1 MDVFV
6 SYASADRDKAR
17 AIARLLTEHGYSV
30 WWDRQIP
37 PGQTFDDVIQKALEE
52 AKCVVVLWSSASVSS
67 NWVKTEAADAA
78 ARRILVP
85 ALIDDVRLP
94 MEFKRIQTA
103 NLVAWDSGPTN
114 TEFQNLLAS
123 VRSLAE
129 HDGSQAAVHQT
140 ATSGLRADPAP
151 RSAASSRGRYIAMI
165 VAATLLALAGAF
177 YALLP
182 RDRPATTTVTQ
193 AEAQP
198 KAAVPAIATDAA
210 PVPPVVA
217 PRSATPVSRR
227 INLLAKENGGQVVV
241 APDKIWLRS
250 IDDYEDMQAWS
261 GIGEAVFAFKDEAPA
276 TFDTFLVLIPNTSDA
291 NLHQFELLAGNES
304 ATGTFSTIG
313 QFATQNVRI
322 MNAPFQAFK
331 FDPVKARYLKVKV
344 LTDFRDRKGSAALH
358 KFQLMGSLD

>member
-1 MDVFV
+1 V
-6 SYASADRDKAR
+6 
-17 AIARLLTEHGYSV
+17 
-30 WWDRQIP
+30 
-37 PGQTFDDVIQKALEE
+37 
-52 AKCVVVLWSSASVSS
+52 
-67 NWVKTEAADAA
+67 
-78 ARRILVP
+78 
-85 ALIDDVRLP
+85 
-94 MEFKRIQTA
+94 
-103 NLVAWDSGPTN
+103 
-114 TEFQNLLAS
+114 
-123 VRSLAE
+123 
-129 HDGSQAAVHQT
+129 
-140 ATSGLRADPAP
+140 
-151 RSAASSRGRYIAMI
+151 
-165 VAATLLALAGAF
+165 
-177 YALLP
+177 
-182 RDRPATTTVTQ
+182 
-193 AEAQP
+193 
-198 KAAVPAIATDAA
+198 IATDAA